1 MEYGDVG
8 NGMTDP
14 KPIDENEFAEFMWM
28 GEELDEFDQ
37 QVLYAVMLSLF
48 TNFCFRSD
56 MGVVVHCLSNFSTL
70 FKRAELFS
78 GVYLEMSQGSNFCCL
93 SDHSNHPNHPTA

>member
-37 QVLYAVMLSLF
+37 QVLYAVMLS
-48 TNFCFRSD
+48 
-56 MGVVVHCLSNFSTL
+56 
-70 FKRAELFS
+70 
-78 GVYLEMSQGSNFCCL
+78 
-93 SDHSNHPNHPTA
+93 